1 MPWHAVLFDLDGT
14 LIDTLDDLA
23 DATNRV
29 LAARGYPVHPA
40 AAFRYF
46 VGEGARVLI
55 ERALPETARTPAT
68 IEACLA
74 AFRAD
79 YGANWCVKTRPYA
92 GIPELL
98 DGLVARGIK
107 LGVVSN
113 KPHQNVLDLVTTL
126 LGDWSFDQV
135 LGQREGVPTK
145 PDPTSTLE
153 VAHALGLKPAEMV
166 FLGDSG
172 VDMLTAVAAGMY
184 PAGALWGFR
193 QADELL
199 AAGAQVLLPNPQAV
213 LDLFDRGHRAFV
225 AG

>member
-74 AFRAD
+74 AFRTD
-79 YGANWCVKTRPYA
+79 YGTNWCVKTRPYA

-135 LGQREGVPTK
+135 RGQREGVPTK